1 MTSGCG
7 CGTRP
12 RIAAG
17 PTDSG
22 RRPLRG
28 DRVQPYGPAM
38 DRRIRIVLL
47 GLVVVA
53 VAAGAG
59 ALIREPAAQ

>member
-1 MTSGCG
+1 
-7 CGTRP
+7 
-12 RIAAG
+12 
-17 PTDSG
+17 
-22 RRPLRG
+22 
-28 DRVQPYGPAM
+28 M

-59 ALIREPAAQ
+59 ALIREPVAQ

>member
-1 MTSGCG
+1 
-7 CGTRP
+7 
-12 RIAAG
+12 
-17 PTDSG
+17 
-22 RRPLRG
+22 
-28 DRVQPYGPAM
+28 M